1 MTTENSKTNEPH
13 RFRSSLADKLNLKN
27 ANKNIGLGNLSFYYT
42 WKNIKSAYN
51 NNNLKFLVQLGMIL
65 LIPMMVL
72 TLLQTFKIT
81 LNLSLKN
88 MKL

>member
-13 RFRSSLADKLNLKN
+13 RFRLSLADKLNLKN

-42 WKNIKSAYN
+42 WKNIKSVYN

-65 LIPMMVL
+65 LIPVMVL
-72 TLLQTFKIT
+72 ILLQTFKIT